1 MKPRITREFSETY
14 RAQAWFCRGDGFL
27 GLGDTP
33 SIAYWDWLWR
43 VQNRRQP

>member
-33 SIAYWDWLWR
+33 SLAYWCWRWR